1 MSLFAELKRRN
12 VFRVAFAYGIIAWV
26 LAQVAD
32 LAFDN
37 FGSPEWVSKTVLFLL
52 MLGLPLAIFFAWAFE
67 LTPEGIKKE
76 ADVDRTASITP
87 QTGQKLNYV
96 IIGVLVIAVGLLLS
110 DRFQPTETDVPDE
123 TFEVVETDTS
133 RLSIAVLPFEN
144 RSDRSEDAYFAE
156 GIHDDLLTSI
166 ANIGSM
172 KVISRTSVM
181 EYKGTTKK
189 IPEIA
194 RELGVANILEG
205 GVQRSGN
212 QVRINVQLIDAE
224 TDEHLWAETY
234 DRQLT
239 AENLFV
245 IQSEVSNAIAE
256 ALQATL
262 SPDEQ
267 QRINNIPTQN
277 LAAYEAYMLGRQSWV
292 ARTAD
297 STAEAVIHFQRAVD
311 LDPDYA
317 PAWAGLAD
325 AYRHQV
331 PYGGLPAA
339 EAYPK
344 AEIAVRK
351 ALELDDQL
359 GEAHATLGGL
369 LQQMGNFVDSETS
382 LRRAIELNPNYSA
395 AYNWLGLIHNQK
407 GEIEQAL
414 ATFQSGLAVDPLSP
428 VLIANQFYSFGAA
441 GRFDEMRS
449 SALHLTELTPQSTFG
464 YWGLAT
470 YYDSVEGRFDKSL
483 VWQNKAIALDTNDV
497 DGTAGL
503 TFTYLDLG
511 DVESAEYWIERAGEI
526 RAENVSVS
534 SARFA
539 LAAFRERMDEARTHA
554 RKIEELAGGRV
565 FNPFVLEVLSRDDIN
580 DGNGADALDR
590 YKKTFPMLLAGDEF
604 DVTAAN
610 YYVVPNI
617 VQLLR
622 ATDDSKSADTLLRLL
637 LVRLESV
644 PALGPR
650 GYGPIKSVALMLA
663 GREDDAMNELEAAV
677 DAGWRSGWWYFFDQH
692 PAFESL
698 RDRPDFQELRA
709 RVATSIATQLEN
721 VRRMERNGELPTNW
735 AQPPAKSAP
744 PPI

>member
-1 MSLFAELKRRN
+1 MSLFVELKRRN
-12 VFRVAFAYGIIAWV
+12 VFRVAIAYGIIAWV

-76 ADVDRTASITP
+76 KDVDRTASITP
-87 QTGQKLNYV
+87 KTGQKLNYV
-96 IIGVLVIAVGLLLS
+96 IIGVLVVAVGFLLTKQ
-110 DRFQPTETDVPDE
+110 FGTVEDE
-123 TFEVVETDTS
+123 TPFEVTQTDTS

-144 RSDRSEDAYFAE
+144 RSDRSEDAFFAE
-156 GIHDDLLTSI
+156 GIHDDLLTTI

-224 TDEHLWAETY
+224 TDEHLWAEIF

-245 IQSEVSNAIAE
+245 IQSEVSNAIAQ
-256 ALQATL
+256 ALHTTL
-262 SPDEQ
+262 SPDEK
-267 QRINNIPTQN
+267 QRIDSVRTRN
-277 LAAYEAYMLGRQSWV
+277 LEAYEAYMLGRQQWV

-297 STAEAVIHFQRAVD
+297 STAASVLHFQRAVD
-311 LDPDYA
+311 LDPNFA
-317 PAWAGLAD
+317 QAWAGLAD

-331 PYGGLPAA
+331 PYGGVPES
-339 EAYPK
+339 EALPK
-344 AEIAVRK
+344 AEIAARK

-369 LQQMGNFVDSETS
+369 LSQMGEINAAEIE

-395 AYNWLGLIHNQK
+395 AYNWLGLVLNRRGENDKAIEVFQK
-407 GEIEQAL
+407 GL
-414 ATFQSGLAVDPLSP
+414 AIDPLSP
-428 VLIANQFYSFGAA
+428 VLHSNIFYNYGAA
-441 GRFDEMRS
+441 GRFDEMKSGAERMI
-449 SALHLTELTPQSTFG
+449 ELDPQSTFG
-464 YWGLAT
+464 YWGLAS
-470 YYDSVEGRFDKSL
+470 YYGSVEARFDTSL

-503 TFTYLDLG
+503 AITYLDLG

-539 LAAFRERMDEARTHA
+539 LAAFRERMDEASTHA
-554 RKIEELAGGRV
+554 RKIEELASGRV
-565 FNPFVLEVLSRDDIN
+565 FNPFVLEMLSRDDLN

-590 YKKTFPMLLAGDEF
+590 YNKSFPMLLAGDEF

-610 YYVVPNI
+610 YYIVPNI

-622 ATDDSKSADTLLRLL
+622 ATGDSKSADTLLQLL
-637 LVRLESV
+637 LVRLEST
-644 PALGPR
+644 PAMGPA
-650 GYGPIKSVALMLA
+650 GYGPFKSIALMLA
-663 GREDDAMNELEAAV
+663 GREDDAMNELEAAA
-677 DAGWRSGWWYFFDQH
+677 DAGWRFGWWYFFDRH
-692 PAFESL
+692 PAFEPL
-698 RDRPDFQELRA
+698 RGRPEFQELRA
-709 RVATSIATQLEN
+709 RVAADIATQLEN

-744 PPI
+744 PPT

>member
-12 VFRVAFAYGIIAWV
+12 VFRVTFAYGIIAWV

-76 ADVDRTASITP
+76 ADVDRTESITP

-96 IIGVLVIAVGLLLS
+96 IIGVLVVAVGLLLS
-110 DRFQPTETDVPDE
+110 DKFQPTETDVLDE

-144 RSDRSEDAYFAE
+144 RSDRSEDEYFAE

-245 IQSEVSNAIAE
+245 IQSEVSNAIAK

-277 LAAYEAYMLGRQSWV
+277 LEAYEAYMLGRQSWV

-331 PYGGLPAA
+331 PYG
-339 EAYPK
+339 
-344 AEIAVRK
+344 
-351 ALELDDQL
+351 
-359 GEAHATLGGL
+359 
-369 LQQMGNFVDSETS
+369 
-382 LRRAIELNPNYSA
+382 
-395 AYNWLGLIHNQK
+395 
-407 GEIEQAL
+407 
-414 ATFQSGLAVDPLSP
+414 
-428 VLIANQFYSFGAA
+428 
-441 GRFDEMRS
+441 
-449 SALHLTELTPQSTFG
+449 
-464 YWGLAT
+464 
-470 YYDSVEGRFDKSL
+470 
-483 VWQNKAIALDTNDV
+483 
-497 DGTAGL
+497 
-503 TFTYLDLG
+503 
-511 DVESAEYWIERAGEI
+511 
-526 RAENVSVS
+526 
-534 SARFA
+534 
-539 LAAFRERMDEARTHA
+539 
-554 RKIEELAGGRV
+554 
-565 FNPFVLEVLSRDDIN
+565 
-580 DGNGADALDR
+580 
-590 YKKTFPMLLAGDEF
+590 
-604 DVTAAN
+604 
-610 YYVVPNI
+610 
-617 VQLLR
+617 
-622 ATDDSKSADTLLRLL
+622 
-637 LVRLESV
+637 
-644 PALGPR
+644 
-650 GYGPIKSVALMLA
+650 
-663 GREDDAMNELEAAV
+663 
-677 DAGWRSGWWYFFDQH
+677 
-692 PAFESL
+692 
-698 RDRPDFQELRA
+698 
-709 RVATSIATQLEN
+709 
-721 VRRMERNGELPTNW
+721 ELPTNW
-735 AQPPAKSAP
+735 VQPPAKSAP